1 MATRRR
7 AREVVLQLLYKD
19 NLNPGGPPDPELFL
33 RRRLLERKSLVSF
46 ARDLFEGVMRHQEAI
61 DKAIASCAT
70 NWGVDR
76 MAAIDRNILRLG
88 AFEVLFGETPPPVA
102 INEAVELAKRYGDS
116 ASGAFVNGV
125 LDQISRTHGEAAAE
139 HATSVEEQ
147 SG

>member
-33 RRRLLERKSLVSF
+33 RRRLLERKNLVSF
-46 ARDLFEGVMRHQEAI
+46 GRELFEGVMRHQQAI
-61 DKAIASCAT
+61 DRAIASCAT

-88 AFEVLFGETPPPVA
+88 TYELLFGEIPPPVA

-125 LDQISRTHGEAAAE
+125 LDQISRTQGEPSE
-139 HATSVEEQ
+139 HAASVEKQ